1 MIYGYC
7 RISRRT
13 QNIERQVRN
22 IKEVYPAAKIV
33 TEAFTGTRIQGRKE
47 LDKLLK
53 VLKSGDT
60 VVFDSASRMSRNQEE
75 AIELY
80 ESLFNK
86 DINLV
91 FLKEPHIN
99 TETFRKTL
107 DNQIK
112 IDLNTGNKATDT
124 LVNEIISALN
134 RFTIELAKEQIKLV
148 FAQAEKEVNDL
159 HQRTSEGL
167 LTAKL
172 NGKRVGNKKGDKLV
186 TKKSIEAKKI
196 IKKYSKDFDGMLD
209 DKDVITLAKI
219 SRNTYYKYKK
229 ELRLGLIEPVS
240 ENQI

>member
-22 IKEVYPAAKIV
+22 IKGVYPAAKIV

-196 IKKYSKDFDGMLD
+196 IKKYSKDFDGMLN

>member
-60 VVFDSASRMSRNQEE
+60 VVFDSASRISRNQEE

>member
-80 ESLFNK
+80 ENLFNK